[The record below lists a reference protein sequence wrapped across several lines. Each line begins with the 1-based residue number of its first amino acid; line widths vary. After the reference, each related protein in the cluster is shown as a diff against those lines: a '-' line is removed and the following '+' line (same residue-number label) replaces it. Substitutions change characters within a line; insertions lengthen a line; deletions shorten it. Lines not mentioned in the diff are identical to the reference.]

1 MHTQEL
7 TKCIASLHPLERKVL
22 PYLSHYENFLTLV
35 NETGLQEVEVMRALQ
50 WLQNKEV
57 IEVKETKKEVVKLER
72 NGALYREQGL
82 PERRF
87 LQVLTPQWKSI
98 SDVLREAGV
107 KEQEKDI
114 CLGILRRKS
123 AIELKREGKDL
134 FVKLLEPGLRFLQSK
149 SLEEQFLH
157 TSFPRA
163 LSTLHP
169 EERFALDELKKRKE
183 IISVEEEK
191 ERIITITA
199 LGKAMLAHGL
209 GSSDSIERVT
219 PQILREG
226 SWRKKEF
233 RRYDLQA
240 KVAYVPFGRRHL
252 VPEASAY
259 VKRIWLDMGFVE
271 MEGPLVQTSFW
282 NFDALFTAQ
291 DHPVRELQDTYFV
304 QNPSHGK
311 LPEEYAVRAEQ
322 STEQHTTN
330 LHEQKQLTLHVQKT
344 HEDGWKTG
352 STGWQYQWN
361 KEEARKNVLRTHTT
375 CLSVRTI
382 AQLKESEL
390 PAKFFAVGRVFRNET
405 LDATHLFEFTQVEGI
420 VIDPHANFRNLIGY
434 LKEFFKKMGFSDARI
449 RPAYFP
455 YTEPSAEVDVYD
467 PKKKKWIELGG
478 AGIFRPEVVTPLLGK
493 FVPVLAWGLGLERIL
508 VDYYKITDLR
518 EIYKNDLKQL
528 RELRAWMN

>member
-7 TKCIASLHPLERKVL
+7 IKCIASLHPLERKVL
-22 PYLSHYENFLTLV
+22 PHLSRYENFLNLI
-35 NETGLQEVEVMRALQ
+35 NKTGLQEVEVMRALQ
-50 WLQNKEV
+50 WLQNKEI
-57 IEVKETKKEVVKLER
+57 IETSETKKEVVKLQR

-87 LQVLTPQWKSI
+87 LQAVTPQWKSM

-114 CLGILRRKS
+114 CLGILRKKS

-134 FVKLLEPGLRFLQSK
+134 FVKLLEPGLRFLESK
-149 SLEEQFLH
+149 SLEEQFLSA
-157 TSFPRA
+157 SFPRA
-163 LSTLHP
+163 LDDLKP
-169 EERFALDELKKRKE
+169 EERFALDELRKRKE
-183 IISVEEEK
+183 IVSVEEEK
-191 ERIITITA
+191 EKSITLTT
-199 LGKAMLAHGL
+199 LGKAILTHGL
-209 GSSDSIERVT
+209 GSSDSMERVT

-233 RRYDLQA
+233 RRYDLKA
-240 KVAYVPFGRRHL
+240 KVAHIPFGRRHL

-291 DHPVRELQDTYFV
+291 DHPVRELQDTYFI
-304 QNPSHGK
+304 QDPSHGK
-311 LPEEYAVRAEQ
+311 LPEESPTR
-322 STEQHTTN
+322 TPTTGQPV
-330 LHEQKQLTLHVQKT
+330 HARPQLTLHVQKT

-352 STGWQYQWN
+352 STGWQYTWN
-361 KEEARKNVLRTHTT
+361 KEEAKKNVLRTHTT

-382 AQLKESEL
+382 AQLKEAEL

-420 VIDPHANFRNLIGY
+420 VVDPDANFRNLIGY
-434 LKEFFKKMGFSDARI
+434 LKEFFKKMGFTDARI

-467 PKKKKWIELGG
+467 PSKKKWIELGG

-528 RELRAWMN
+528 RELRAWTK